1 MAIRRQAYEW
11 RALVPGTGSSERYV
25 TTGQIVL
32 PVAGG
37 TIPPIQDRIYY
48 DIMVGGLG
56 NNIEI
61 PGQIRATQ
69 FVVIDH
75 IACWPPGSATQIRIE
90 TTRYFAGP
98 DENDAAGLPADA
110 SPFPEPNADGILTRD
125 SLMDG
130 LDPSIYVLPGQTWG
144 IEWVLIDDYY
154 NGVGGYATATDVS
167 AATDDRLIPRAYV
180 QYLLLDGA
188 DALIAND
195 LLRESIPVTA
205 DNIQWYK
212 RMLIRQRLLAD
223 SAGRYDSAIENRP
236 QTLG

>member
-1 MAIRRQAYEW
+1 MSLRRQAYEW
-11 RALVPGTGSSERYV
+11 RALVPGAGSTRRYV

-32 PVAGG
+32 PVTGG
-37 TIPPIQDRIYY
+37 TIPSIQSRIYY

-61 PGQIRATQ
+61 PGMIKATQ

-75 IACWPPGSATQIRIE
+75 IACWPPGSAVQIRID
-90 TTRYFAGP
+90 TTRYFSGP
-98 DENDAAGLPADA
+98 DENDAAGLPSDA
-110 SPFPEPNADGILTRD
+110 SPFPEPNAEGNLTRL
-125 SLMDG
+125 SLLEG
-130 LDPSIYVLPGQTWG
+130 LDPTVYILPGQTWG

-154 NGVGGYATATDVS
+154 NGANGYATATDVS
-167 AATDDRLIPRAYV
+167 TSADDRLVPRAYV

-188 DALIAND
+188 DALIASD

-212 RMLIRQRLLAD
+212 RMLIRQKLLAD

>member
-1 MAIRRQAYEW
+1 MSMRRQGYEW
-11 RALVPGTGSSERYV
+11 RALVPGTGSTQRYV
-25 TTGQIVL
+25 TTGQVIL

-37 TIPPIQDRIYY
+37 TIPSIQDRIYY

-56 NNIEI
+56 NNVEI
-61 PGQIRATQ
+61 PGHIRATQ

-75 IACWPPGSATQIRIE
+75 VACWPPGSAVQIRID
-90 TTRYFAGP
+90 TTHYFAGP
-98 DENDAAGLPADA
+98 DENDAAGMPALA
-110 SPFPEPNADGILTRD
+110 SPFPEPNGDGILTRP
-125 SLMDG
+125 SLMGG

-144 IEWVLIDDYY
+144 VEWVLIDDYY
-154 NGVGGYATATDVS
+154 NGPGGYATTTDVS
-167 AATDDRLIPRAYV
+167 TTSEDKLIPRAWV
-180 QYLLLDGA
+180 EYLLLDGA
-188 DALIAND
+188 DAVIAMD

-205 DNIQWYK
+205 DNIQWFK

>member
-11 RALVPGTGSSERYV
+11 RALVPGTGSAERYL
-25 TTGQIVL
+25 TTGHVVL
-32 PVAGG
+32 PTSGG
-37 TIPPIQDRIYY
+37 TIPSIQDRIYY

-75 IACWPPGSATQIRIE
+75 IACWPPGSAVQIRIE
-90 TTRYFAGP
+90 QTHYFAGP
-98 DENDAAGLPADA
+98 DENDAAGVPSLG
-110 SPFPEPNADGILTRD
+110 SPFPEPNSEGILTRQ
-125 SLMDG
+125 SLMGG
-130 LDPSIYVLPGQTWG
+130 LDPPVYVVPGQTWG
-144 IEWVLIDDYY
+144 IEWILIDDYY
-154 NGVGGYATATDVS
+154 NGSGGYATATDVS
-167 AATDDRLIPRAYV
+167 TSDDDRLIPRAYV

-188 DALIAND
+188 DALIATD

-205 DNIQWYK
+205 DNIQWFK